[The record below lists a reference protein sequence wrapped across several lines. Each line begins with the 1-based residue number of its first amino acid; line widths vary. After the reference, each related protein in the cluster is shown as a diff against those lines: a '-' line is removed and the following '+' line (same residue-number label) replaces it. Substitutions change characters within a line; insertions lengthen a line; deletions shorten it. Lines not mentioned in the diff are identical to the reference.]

1 MNAKS
6 ASSAAPRLLRG
17 LETLNWR
24 RGDGALSSR
33 TVPSILI
40 QSAVKQFFP
49 GAKKYARAWR
59 SCKFSG
65 ASALVLI
72 HFPRERRPR
81 AGNNNSAEY
90 NKPAAVDFS
99 LSHAANF
106 DSQSGSYPSSSFA
119 LYFLFFFLIS
129 SRARL
134 LFREEESERN
144 WARRVKVFI
153 QPASET
159 DLPILWTESERECVG
174 EGGESY
180 PCSHSRKSAATRTCN
195 NLAPGGSP
203 GETHTSVQSYPGENS
218 FCARE
223 RETGRGNCVTGKKRS
238 RKRVRER
245 ERKRKWFCGSEIW
258 SASVQF
264 LLCAYIGALGI
275 AGL

>member
-1 MNAKS
+1 MDAINLFLIELEVLLSQSFLYEESKWFPRTDIINLPTRRPNKTPRTPMPFESFTSATDSSNGDGPFKSKMNAKL
-6 ASSAAPRLLRG
+6 ASPTAPRLLRE

-24 RGDGALSSR
+24 RGGGALSSR

-65 ASALVLI
+65 ASALALI

-81 AGNNNSAEY
+81 AGNNNSVGY
-90 NKPAAVDFS
+90 NKSAAVAFS
-99 LSHAANF
+99 LSHAVNF

-119 LYFLFFFLIS
+119 LCFLFFFLIS

-134 LFREEESERN
+134 LFGEEESDRN

-159 DLPILWTESERECVG
+159 DLPILWTE
-174 EGGESY
+174 
-180 PCSHSRKSAATRTCN
+180 
-195 NLAPGGSP
+195 
-203 GETHTSVQSYPGENS
+203 
-218 FCARE
+218 
-223 RETGRGNCVTGKKRS
+223 RG
-238 RKRVRER
+238 RER
-245 ERKRKWFCGSEIW
+245 ER
-258 SASVQF
+258 
-264 LLCAYIGALGI
+264 
-275 AGL
+275 